1 MKTKRLSTFSLLL
14 VLLVS
19 CDIIPLPPKVTP
31 DKGLVIDNR
40 RFSLSAQGGSV
51 VATFTGYNVW
61 VILGCTEYLYVDN
74 IWKDIGST
82 YDEGMGITLSDNK
95 CMLSGSWY
103 SAYKPEDKDG
113 QYANELLISV
123 SKNDTGIQRRVLIY
137 LGDGPNTDSITV
149 TQEAN

>member
-1 MKTKRLSTFSLLL
+1 MKKLPAILICL
-14 VLLVS
+14 VLFVS

-40 RFSLSAQGGSV
+40 SFSLSAQGGSV

-103 SAYKPEDKDG
+103 SAYKPKDKDG

-123 SKNDTGIQRRVLIY
+123 NENDTGERRRVLIY
-137 LGDGPNTDSITV
+137 LGDGPNTDTITV

>member
-1 MKTKRLSTFSLLL
+1 MKTKRLFHCLFLL
-14 VLLVS
+14 VLFVS

-61 VILGCTEYLYVDN
+61 VILGCAEYLYVDDS
-74 IWKDIGST
+74 WKNIGST
-82 YDEGMGITLSDNK
+82 HDEGMGISLSDNK

-103 SAYKPEDKDG
+103 SAYKPKDKDG

-123 SKNDTGIQRRVLIY
+123 NENDTGERRRVLIY
-137 LGDGPNTDSITV
+137 LGDGPNTDTITV
-149 TQEAN
+149 TQEAE